1 MALAIIFDSV
11 GFGEWFILLAVV
23 LVVVGPRRL
32 PSVAR
37 TLGQYYSRFRRAAD
51 NFKRQLMDMET
62 EFDKGVAEVER
73 SVAPKA
79 EEPPRVEESPASEGP
94 SSGGSV

>member
-23 LVVVGPRRL
+23 LIVVGPKRL

-37 TLGQYYSRFRRAAD
+37 TLGQYYSKFRRAAD

-62 EFDKGVAEVER
+62 EFDKGVAEIEKSATVDD
-73 SVAPKA
+73 SAK
-79 EEPPRVEESPASEGP
+79 EEDSAKEGEA
-94 SSGGSV
+94 